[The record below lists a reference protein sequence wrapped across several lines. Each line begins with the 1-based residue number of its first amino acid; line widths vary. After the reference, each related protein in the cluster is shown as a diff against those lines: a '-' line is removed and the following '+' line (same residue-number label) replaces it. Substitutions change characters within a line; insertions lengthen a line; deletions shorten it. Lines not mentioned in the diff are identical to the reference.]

1 MLKQMSEKG
10 ADAKKG
16 WSSSRSSSGE
26 GPDEVG
32 SVDGHQTENEP
43 LSPSYD
49 TSAAVATTTS
59 NTINATSTNL
69 GQFSN
74 QQYQEQRQESFSLV
88 NTNVPEPSNT
98 SADSLKQQQQPQQYQ
113 SNELES
119 IESRKLVAEA
129 DDLKSRLRELNIG
142 SFSLDG
148 QDG

>member
-1 MLKQMSEKG
+1 MSEKG

-43 LSPSYD
+43 FSPGYN
-49 TSAAVATTTS
+49 TSSTAAAASTTNTTTS
-59 NTINATSTNL
+59 TTL
-69 GQFSN
+69 GYGN
-74 QQYQEQRQESFSLV
+74 QKKQESFSLE
-88 NTNVPEPSNT
+88 NATAT
-98 SADSLKQQQQPQQYQ
+98 STRSDGGTKQDPQQQQQEQYQ

-119 IESRKLVAEA
+119 SESRKLVAEA
-129 DDLKSRLRELNIG
+129 DDLKSKLRELNIG

>member
-10 ADAKKG
+10 ASTKKG

-32 SVDGHQTENEP
+32 SVDGLQTENEP
-43 LSPSYD
+43 FSPGYSMP
-49 TSAAVATTTS
+49 SQQQQTTTTG
-59 NTINATSTNL
+59 NTTTPSTFGN
-69 GQFSN
+69 N
-74 QQYQEQRQESFSLV
+74 DQYLEQQESFSSGAS
-88 NTNVPEPSNT
+88 TDRANVSTQE
-98 SADSLKQQQQPQQYQ
+98 QQHQ

-119 IESRKLVAEA
+119 SESRKLVAEA
-129 DDLKSRLRELNIG
+129 DDLKSKLRELNIG

>member
-10 ADAKKG
+10 ANTKKG

-32 SVDGHQTENEP
+32 SVDGLHTENEP
-43 LSPSYD
+43 FSPSYATPSQQ
-49 TSAAVATTTS
+49 TSMTDKTTS
-59 NTINATSTNL
+59 STL
-69 GQFSN
+69 GTNN
-74 QQYQEQRQESFSLV
+74 QYPEQQQQQESFSSV
-88 NTNVPEPSNT
+88 YET
-98 SADSLKQQQQPQQYQ
+98 STDKANISTQDQQQYQ

-119 IESRKLVAEA
+119 SESRKLVAEA
-129 DDLKSRLRELNIG
+129 DDLRSKLRELNIG